1 MFVEAN
7 IKVSTQK
14 GLALPVDALVT
25 ENNKYFVLL
34 LDTFKNN
41 RYSFKKVAVVIG
53 TKNKDF
59 VEILPNTIINASSKI
74 LTKGVFEIVN

>member
-1 MFVEAN
+1 M
-7 IKVSTQK
+7 SWC
-14 GLALPVDALVT
+14 LVGS
-25 ENNKYFVLL
+25 EMCIRDSFVLL
-34 LDTFKNN
+34 LETIKNN
-41 RYSFKKVAVVIG
+41 RYSFKKVAVAVG